1 MLVKTLR
8 YFMGILSL
16 ICLSLPTVVNAA
28 TSTPPQV
35 TVKTGILEG
44 ATLGQVENFFGIPY
58 ATAPKGELRWKT
70 PQPAASWNGVR
81 DAGQYGSACP
91 QGAGLDSNL
100 TTDEDCL
107 FVNVQR
113 PKGTTSNDKFPVLI
127 LIHGGG
133 WQSGSGNNENLNALV
148 ETNGIVG
155 VTMNYRLGNLG
166 FLPHPAFADGKDVGN
181 YGIQDQLAA
190 IKWVQE
196 NIAQF
201 GGDPDQVTI
210 GGESSGGGST
220 CTLLASPESK
230 GLFNKAI
237 MMSTLCY
244 AIPKE
249 EALKQGEKIAES
261 LGCTG
266 SDAAKCLRSLPVEKL
281 LDTEKNGVF
290 NRVVKNTNFL
300 PTSGWELIQQ
310 YKLSD
315 MPMMIGGNRHE
326 GRSFIT
332 NWAERSVPTYDK
344 IAYEQYVYD
353 HFGENA
359 QGVLAVY
366 PWPSES
372 TRYTG
377 TYLVADIMMPNFIPS
392 KGGLSACKTS
402 RYTELL
408 SKQKSQTFAYEFAP
422 DNGVGW
428 FEVPGYDWGAGHA
441 TELPYLV
448 PDRGNFANNGS
459 ALSEAHQQ
467 LSTEMLKYWGNFVKN
482 GNPNGEGL
490 LTWGAYKT
498 NQGPVMEL
506 KEGGKSIAVS
516 SVAIRS
522 AHHCEFWESIQQEN

>member
-1 MLVKTLR
+1 MRVKTLGC
-8 YFMGILSL
+8 FTGILAL
-16 ICLSLPTVVNAA
+16 TCLSLPTIANAT
-28 TSTPPQV
+28 TSTHPQV
-35 TVKTGILEG
+35 KVKTGTLQG
-44 ATLGQVENFFGIPY
+44 TTLGQVENFLGIPY
-58 ATAPKGELRWKT
+58 AAAPKGELRWKN
-70 PQPAASWNGVR
+70 PQPAASWSGVR
-81 DAGQYGSACP
+81 DASQYGAACP
-91 QGAGLDSNL
+91 QGASLDSNYI
-100 TTDEDCL
+100 TDEDCL

-113 PKGTTSNDKFPVLI
+113 PKGTTANDKLPVLV

-133 WQSGSGNNENLNALV
+133 WVGGSGNNENLNALV

-166 FLPHPAFADGKDVGN
+166 FLPHPALADGKDVGN
-181 YGIQDQLAA
+181 YGMQDQLAA

-196 NIAQF
+196 NIEQF
-201 GGDPDQVTI
+201 GGDPEQVTI
-210 GGESSGGGST
+210 GGESAGGGST
-220 CTLLASPESK
+220 CTLLASPKSK

-249 EALKQGEKIAES
+249 EALEQGEKIAEN
-261 LGCTG
+261 LGCSG
-266 SDAAKCLRSLPVEKL
+266 SDAAECLRSQPVEKL
-281 LDTEKNGVF
+281 LDTKKNGVF
-290 NRVVKNTNFL
+290 RRVVKNTNFL
-300 PTSGWELIQQ
+300 PKSGWELLQKQQ
-310 YKLSD
+310 LPD
-315 MPMMIGGNRHE
+315 MPMMIGGTRHE

-332 NWAERSVPTYDK
+332 NWAERSVPTFDK
-344 IAYEQYVYD
+344 KAYEQYVYD

-359 QGVLAVY
+359 QAVLAVY

-377 TYLVADIMMPNFIPS
+377 TYLVADIMMPDFIPS

-408 SKQKSQTFAYEFAP
+408 AKQKSQVFAYEFAP

-441 TELPYLV
+441 TELPYLI

-459 ALSEAHQQ
+459 ALSEAHKQ
-467 LSTEMLKYWGNFVKN
+467 LSEQMLKYWGNFVKN

-490 LTWGAYKT
+490 VNWAPYTANL
-498 NQGPVMEL
+498 GPVMEL
-506 KEGGKSIAVS
+506 KEGGKSATVPA
-516 SVAIRS
+516 VAIRS
-522 AHHCEFWESIQQEN
+522 AHHCEFWESIEK